1 MSDKKTGARLR
12 ATAAQVIDAV
22 ATGGRS
28 LDAALVEFE
37 GRVSAEDR
45 ALLRLLCYGS
55 LRQYWQLQ
63 AWISKLLAR
72 PLKKRDSVINTL
84 LAVGLYQISETRIPD
99 HAVVSATVEAARLLK
114 RPKHASLINAILRKF
129 LRNQISAQQTPNE
142 EAKHNHPQ
150 WLLDALAADWPDD
163 WREIVDANNAR
174 APMWLR
180 VNARHGSASDYL
192 ERLKAQ
198 GITGELLR
206 AAPQAVRLTEP
217 RPVDTLPGFA
227 EGRVSVQDAGAQL
240 AAPWLLEGISGRILD
255 ACAAPGGKSG
265 HLLELAGERAA
276 LTCIDID
283 ESRLTGVSENL
294 ERLGL
299 NATLVVADASNPK
312 KWWDGEPFNAILLD
326 APCSASGVIRRHPD
340 IKLLRRST
348 DIVRLARL
356 QSTMLDALWP
366 LLASG
371 GRLLYVTCSVLAAE
385 NDEVIS
391 RFLANNDNAQEDQV
405 LQNYN
410 IRDLMRDKTC
420 GQQVLPGT
428 AGLDGFYFAGLV
440 KVS

>member
-1 MSDKKTGARLR
+1 
-12 ATAAQVIDAV
+12 
-22 ATGGRS
+22 
-28 LDAALVEFE
+28 
-37 GRVSAEDR
+37 
-45 ALLRLLCYGS
+45 
-55 LRQYWQLQ
+55 
-63 AWISKLLAR
+63 
-72 PLKKRDSVINTL
+72 
-84 LAVGLYQISETRIPD
+84 
-99 HAVVSATVEAARLLK
+99 
-114 RPKHASLINAILRKF
+114 
-129 LRNQISAQQTPNE
+129 
-142 EAKHNHPQ
+142 
-150 WLLDALAADWPDD
+150 
-163 WREIVDANNAR
+163 
-174 APMWLR
+174 
-180 VNARHGSASDYL
+180 
-192 ERLKAQ
+192 
-198 GITGELLR
+198 
-206 AAPQAVRLTEP
+206 
-217 RPVDTLPGFA
+217 
-227 EGRVSVQDAGAQL
+227 
-240 AAPWLLEGISGRILD
+240 LLEGISGRILD

-265 HLLELAGERAA
+265 HLLELAGERTA

-299 NATLVVADASNPK
+299 DAALVVADASNPK

-348 DIVRLARL
+348 DIVKLARL

-366 LLASG
+366 LLAPG

-385 NDEVIS
+385 NDKVVA
-391 RFLANNDNAQEDQV
+391 RFLANNDDAQENQV